1 MAIRV
6 KKSVKMKN
14 ARLVVIAEVA
24 ETVLITT
31 EATMIAVVV
40 SVVVSVVSVVVAIM
54 IVAVATNLG
63 QANKDATTRIMVKE
77 SSRKEAEMKQQERTV
92 SKDRGNSVLK
102 QQPWCIRSQQEVAKV
117 QEKASSVVAGTTT
130 IAGVDKPPAVT
141 RKKIL
146 LSLRKKTA

>member
-1 MAIRV
+1 
-6 KKSVKMKN
+6 
-14 ARLVVIAEVA
+14 
-24 ETVLITT
+24 
-31 EATMIAVVV
+31 MIAVVV

-63 QANKDATTRIMVKE
+63 QANKGATTRIMVKE

-92 SKDRGNSVLK
+92 SKDRGNSVRK